1 MSTLKEMAAEYRE
14 AAAKLA
20 MAIEAHKKAGDLLP
34 EELTQLQTTLHDVRA
49 VAHLLAGYYDV
60 SRPPGPFTLTDLHT
74 RRTRDDH

>member
-20 MAIEAHKKAGDLLP
+20 MAIEAHKKAGDLSA

-49 VAHLLAGYYDV
+49 VAHLLAGYYGRIPAAGAVHSD
-60 SRPPGPFTLTDLHT
+60 RPASEENT
-74 RRTRDDH
+74 R

>member
-14 AAAKLA
+14 SAAKLA
-20 MAIEAHKKAGDLLP
+20 MAIEAHKKAGDLPP
-34 EELTQLQTTLHDVRA
+34 EYLIKLQSTLHDVRA

-60 SRPPGPFTLTDLHT
+60 SRPSGAFTLVDLHP

>member
-34 EELTQLQTTLHDVRA
+34 EELTQL
-49 VAHLLAGYYDV
+49 AGYYDV